1 MKTFLI
7 LCLICFTLNYGGPT
21 GVGRYSSSGTA
32 CNGIIPENPADC
44 VDLNLLVGGKYYDR
58 CCYVRFV
65 LLGSAGRFC
74 ANLTEEQYLDIVETK
89 EDLEKQLDE
98 QLLGFVGIESTE
110 GYHAKIYQIE
120 CASSYIK
127 FFSIASILLALLFWN
142 RKYDYKI

>member
-32 CNGIIPENPADC
+32 CNGIIPENPADW

-74 ANLTEEQYLDIVETK
+74 ANLTEEKYLDIVETK

-98 QLLGFVGIESTE
+98 QLLGFVGIENTE
-110 GYHAKIYQIE
+110 GYHTKIYQIE
-120 CASSYIK
+120 CAAFYIK
-127 FFSIASILLALLFWN
+127 FFTIASILLALLFW
-142 RKYDYKI
+142 I